1 MRSPF
6 RGSLLLP
13 VALDDERSL
22 LAFAVVALS
31 ACGSSAA
38 PSVDKSHGAL
48 AASIRL
54 GQTEQG
60 VATYYAATGAG
71 ACSFDPTPND
81 LDVAAMDA
89 TEYAGSAACG
99 TCVEATG
106 PKGTVTL
113 RIVDE
118 CPECEKGHLDLGKEA
133 FAKIADVSAG
143 KVSIAWSTVSCNVSG
158 PVQYHFK
165 DGSSQY
171 WTAIQVRNHRLP
183 IAKLEAKKPSG
194 ELIELARQD
203 YNYFVA
209 DKGVGSA
216 GFSVR
221 ITSTTGEVL
230 EDSLPAPTSDTTVA
244 GTKQFSPP

>member
-1 MRSPF
+1 M
-6 RGSLLLP
+6 
-13 VALDDERSL
+13 RSL
-22 LAFAVVALS
+22 LAAFALAFALWG
-31 ACGSSAA
+31 CGSSAVS
-38 PSVDKSHGAL
+38 PVDKSQGAL
-48 AASIRL
+48 GASIAL
-54 GQTEQG
+54 GQAEQG
-60 VATYYAATGAG
+60 TATYYSATGAG

-89 TEYAGSAACG
+89 AEYSGSAACG
-99 TCVEATG
+99 TCVKATG

-143 KVSIAWSTVSCNVSG
+143 KVSIEWSTVSCSVSG

-183 IAKLEAKKPSG
+183 IAKLEVKKAG
-194 ELIELARQD
+194 GDYVELARQD
-203 YNYFVA
+203 YNYFIA
-209 DKGVGSA
+209 DKGVGSVA
-216 GFSVR
+216 FSVR
-221 ITSTTGEVL
+221 VTSTTGEAL
-230 EDSLPAPTSDTTVA
+230 EDSLPPPASDTTVA
-244 GTKQFSPP
+244 GAKQFATQ